1 MKTKRRLSKKEIEKK
16 YHESASHPRRLIA
29 YAIDWYLTSVLA
41 MAPVIFFCSVE
52 TGKEVLTVD
61 ISLLS
66 KNHAIIA
73 FIVGLLLCLWYLVYL
88 PNKNGQTFGKKIT
101 SIKIEK
107 MDNNPLDYLTL
118 IKRELV
124 GVLLV
129 EGVMFTCSTY
139 FHELIA
145 MILGIS
151 YSHYIAYAF
160 TVVLVISIVLAIIKP
175 EKRMIHDYIAN
186 TKVIL
191 VKK

>member
-1 MKTKRRLSKKEIEKK
+1 MKTTSHLSKKELEKK
-16 YHESASHPRRLIA
+16 YYESASHLRRLIA

-41 MAPVIFFCSVE
+41 MAPVIFFYSIE
-52 TGKEVLTVD
+52 TGEEALTVD

-66 KNHAIIA
+66 NNHAIIA
-73 FIVGLLLCLWYLVYL
+73 FFVGLLLCLWYLVYV
-88 PNKNGQTFGKKIT
+88 PMKNGQTFGKKIA
-101 SIKIEK
+101 SIKIIK
-107 MDNNPLDYLTL
+107 MDNNPLDYLSL

-124 GVLLV
+124 GVILI

-145 MILGIS
+145 MVLGIS

-160 TVVLVISIVLAIIKP
+160 TIILVISIVLAIIKP

-186 TKVIL
+186 TKVISI
-191 VKK
+191 KK

>member
-186 TKVIL
+186 TKVISI
-191 VKK
+191 KK